1 MWGGC
6 GGARPDG
13 NLNSFGEMAVD
24 VVGDPARNLIEVSS
38 AGNDLENRARQI
50 FDECRGVGKVT
61 APRGLVTEIV
71 VVVIAGETR
80 VDTAGRDALV
90 RTVVGLGR
98 VCGNGTHSF
107 CSPLSK
113 AAQKLVN
120 CEQYSIRTRE
130 GRKSFTAKMWI
141 THGDSQVHVSGS
153 VAMRWDNLFDDLL
166 GQLDREIA
174 AERADERRDS
184 VRSEIAEIAYRQIL
198 VKLAQRGDE
207 SVMLRTRATS
217 LVGRVDTVGADWLSF
232 STRGYGPGDAT
243 SAHVVPLISLTALEL
258 SNRESV
264 VRATCSVVP
273 HNGDELASRVLS
285 DPSDTARARQKQPRL
300 IDRIT
305 FATVLRDLA
314 RRRRWVNVTTVD
326 GSVGGTLDAVGHDW
340 CEVAQ
345 HARDVARRQS
355 AITGSTL
362 IPLSAVCDV
371 RVD

>member
-1 MWGGC
+1 
-6 GGARPDG
+6 
-13 NLNSFGEMAVD
+13 
-24 VVGDPARNLIEVSS
+24 
-38 AGNDLENRARQI
+38 
-50 FDECRGVGKVT
+50 
-61 APRGLVTEIV
+61 
-71 VVVIAGETR
+71 
-80 VDTAGRDALV
+80 
-90 RTVVGLGR
+90 
-98 VCGNGTHSF
+98 
-107 CSPLSK
+107 
-113 AAQKLVN
+113 
-120 CEQYSIRTRE
+120 
-130 GRKSFTAKMWI
+130 
-141 THGDSQVHVSGS
+141 
-153 VAMRWDNLFDDLL
+153 MRWDNLFDDLL